1 MQKVKEIKGHLY
13 VYDTDLRPKDDE
25 WRYDEFG
32 AAVIRHSTGQYQYK
46 VIGSSNPVLNL
57 PLKPEDLINLS

>member
-13 VYDTDLRPKDDE
+13 VYDTGIRPQGDE

-32 AAVIRHSTGQYQYK
+32 AAVIRHTTGQYQYK
-46 VIGSSNPVLNL
+46 VIGSSNPRLEL
-57 PLKPEDLINLS
+57 PLKAEHLI